1 MDKLEQTF
9 AKRKIEPKKE
19 IVTFNI
25 IEFPQ
30 FDEEV
35 EINEYLNKMGL
46 EILNIGIKS
55 ELAVGKKLEE
65 VFQKLG
71 NSKTGIYQKFII
83 SLGINPRTALRQ
95 RMRYKYFEKFS
106 KLGFEKAKEIVSI
119 LPIAYLEK
127 LNSLSTKE
135 NEEILLEY
143 LSDSDLTIDK
153 FKDIIDTESEEKK
166 LAKISKK
173 DGEILNNVID
183 FTTRWKALNKL
194 SKKVD
199 NLSNDKQQQIIEYLD
214 KIQLLINESVEEDKK
229 NIEEAE
235 VIEIKKTDI

>member
-1 MDKLEQTF
+1 MTKLEEVFKQ
-9 AKRKIEPKKE
+9 RKIQEQNKKE
-19 IVTFNI
+19 ILSSNI
-25 IEFPQ
+25 IKFPQ

-35 EINEYLNKMGL
+35 EINEYLNRIGL

-95 RMRYKYFEKFS
+95 RMRYKYFENFS

-119 LPIAYLEK
+119 LPIVYLEK
-127 LNSLSTKE
+127 LNSLCSDKE

-143 LSDSDLTIDK
+143 LSDSNLTMDK
-153 FKDIIDTESEEKK
+153 FKDIIDTEIEEKK
-166 LAKISKK
+166 IAENKEN
-173 DGEILNNVID
+173 GEILNNVID
-183 FTTRWKALNKL
+183 FTVKWKALNKL

-199 NLSNDKQQQIIEYLD
+199 HLSNDRQKQIIEYLD
-214 KIQLLINESVEEDKK
+214 KIQLLISESIQEEK

-235 VIEIKKTDI
+235 VIK